1 MSSLFSNPLVQ
12 LAFALIVVLTIASLT
27 AATCIASDLRAGAAV
42 ASGFIGIV
50 ALGWVMKK
58 VD

>member
-1 MSSLFSNPLVQ
+1 VQ
-12 LAFALIVVLTIASLT
+12 LAFALIVVLTIAGLT
-27 AATCIASDLRAGAAV
+27 AAACIATDLRTGAAV
-42 ASGFIGIV
+42 ASGFLGIV